1 LPEGAHQNMIITPHA
16 LASSAVSDILTNNIF
31 VAFLLGV
38 IIHFILDAIPHF
50 DQGTIR
56 YKFDEP
62 DRPARWGTDHSAE
75 LSASWPSWV
84 YITVFADIIVVILIY
99 VLILSKVNNFSV
111 ILAGAFGGI
120 SIDLIDNPLFSLY
133 KIPVFSQL
141 HWLHHKIH
149 FDLPKRFWFW
159 GIPIELIIIGGS
171 LWFLLK

>member
-1 LPEGAHQNMIITPHA
+1 MIITPHA
-16 LASSAVSDILTNNIF
+16 LAGSAVSNILTNNIF
-31 VAFLLGV
+31 VAFLLGI

-56 YKFDEP
+56 YKSNEP
-62 DRPARWGTDHSAE
+62 DRKPGWGTNHDAE

-84 YITVFADIIVVILIY
+84 YITVVIDIIITVLIY
-99 VLILSKVNNFSV
+99 FLLLNKLDNFPV
-111 ILAGAFGGI
+111 ILAGALGGI
-120 SIDLIDNPLFSLY
+120 SIDLIDNPVFSLY
-133 KIPVFSQL
+133 KLPVFNQL

-171 LWFLLK
+171 LWYLLKFSF